1 MRLFRGGQAQKARQT
16 ERNRATGKKEM
27 IRVENLVKRYGTN
40 YALDDI
46 SFEINDYGVPLPVAV
61 ELTASQRSEE
71 VHRSV
76 REDLGIAEENIRW
89 RIG

>member
-1 MRLFRGGQAQKARQT
+1 MIQVTDLTKQY
-16 ERNRATGKKEM
+16 GK
-27 IRVENLVKRYGTN
+27 ITAVNH
-40 YALDDI
+40 I

-76 REDLGIAEENIRW
+76 REDLGISEENIRW